1 MCSGHINLSMV
12 PERFFD
18 YCVFTVIYEFMEI
31 SSREH
36 LRLQPKVEHCIPSQH
51 SVTRSGLGQAPL
63 MTPPSYGGSG
73 EKEQDQI

>member
-1 MCSGHINLSMV
+1 
-12 PERFFD
+12 
-18 YCVFTVIYEFMEI
+18 MEI

-36 LRLQPKVEHCIPSQH
+36 LRLQSKVEHCIPSQH

>member
-1 MCSGHINLSMV
+1 
-12 PERFFD
+12 
-18 YCVFTVIYEFMEI
+18 MEI

-36 LRLQPKVEHCIPSQH
+36 LRLQSKVEHCIPSQH

-63 MTPPSYGGSG
+63 MTPPPSYGGSG